1 MKNLI
6 KLKLNI
12 IPSLKNNILNTGLKN
27 IIYVS
32 KEDDFWGNGEN
43 NTGKNY
49 LGKLLVKIRNEYF
62 EENIN
67 S

>member
-1 MKNLI
+1 MPHLWHQCLI
-6 KLKLNI
+6 WNYQMI
-12 IPSLKNNILNTGLKN
+12 HTLKN

-62 EENIN
+62 EENI
-67 S
+67 SS